1 MNTEEKKLAL
11 VTGAAGFIGFHIS
24 KRLLEQGWR
33 VIGLDCLSDYYDV
46 SLKNERENILLN
58 SDSYHSIHEHVET
71 KNFLTKLFAE
81 KRPDVVI
88 HLAAQ
93 AGVRYSLENP
103 RAYLDSNIVGTFEL
117 LEAARNYPPSH
128 MLLASTSSAYGA
140 NKDMPYLEKVKAD
153 NQMSFY
159 AATKKAT
166 ENMAHSYSHLYKIPI
181 TMFRFFTVYGP
192 WGRPDMAL
200 FKFTK
205 AILNG
210 EPIDV
215 YNNGDMSR
223 DFTYIDDLVDSIY
236 LLIDAVPLST
246 SLEKTSPDLFD
257 KQSPVAPFR
266 VINIGNAKPEK
277 LNDFIEALE
286 FSLGVKA
293 KKNLL
298 PMQAGDVPSTW
309 ADTSLLKHLTGY
321 SPRTNIY
328 KGIDFFVKWYRDY
341 YKVKF

>member
-1 MNTEEKKLAL
+1 
-11 VTGAAGFIGFHIS
+11 
-24 KRLLEQGWR
+24 
-33 VIGLDCLSDYYDV
+33 
-46 SLKNERENILLN
+46 
-58 SDSYHSIHEHVET
+58 
-71 KNFLTKLFAE
+71 
-81 KRPDVVI
+81 
-88 HLAAQ
+88 
-93 AGVRYSLENP
+93 
-103 RAYLDSNIVGTFEL
+103 
-117 LEAARNYPPSH
+117 
-128 MLLASTSSAYGA
+128 
-140 NKDMPYLEKVKAD
+140 
-153 NQMSFY
+153 
-159 AATKKAT
+159 
-166 ENMAHSYSHLYKIPI
+166 
-181 TMFRFFTVYGP
+181 
-192 WGRPDMAL
+192 MAL

-215 YNNGDMSR
+215 YNNGDMRR

-246 SLEKTSPDLFD
+246 SEKTSPDLFD

-293 KKNLL
+293 KKEFTS
-298 PMQAGDVPSTW
+298 MQAGDVPSTW
-309 ADTSLLKHLTGY
+309 ADTSLLKHLTGF

-341 YKVKF
+341 YKVKFLTICAK

>member
-1 MNTEEKKLAL
+1 
-11 VTGAAGFIGFHIS
+11 
-24 KRLLEQGWR
+24 
-33 VIGLDCLSDYYDV
+33 
-46 SLKNERENILLN
+46 
-58 SDSYHSIHEHVET
+58 
-71 KNFLTKLFAE
+71 
-81 KRPDVVI
+81 
-88 HLAAQ
+88 
-93 AGVRYSLENP
+93 
-103 RAYLDSNIVGTFEL
+103 
-117 LEAARNYPPSH
+117 
-128 MLLASTSSAYGA
+128 
-140 NKDMPYLEKVKAD
+140 
-153 NQMSFY
+153 MSFY

-309 ADTSLLKHLTGY
+309 ADTSLLKHLLDIAPAQTFIKVLIFLL
-321 SPRTNIY
+321 N
-328 KGIDFFVKWYRDY
+328 GIETTTKLNFNNLC
-341 YKVKF
+341 